1 MLTSDEIRAIEA
13 SEPVTIRLCDPDMRR
28 VKEVSAVP
36 GRVLRH
42 EGPDRGVLASERNG
56 FALPPVPGRR
66 TIVSPPP
73 RAPWWRVERAYRR
86 RGIDPLR
93 AEIGIGER
101 WIRRSMA
108 LSALY
113 LAAHLV
119 AAWLRR

>member
-13 SEPVTIRLCDPDMRR
+13 SEFITIRL
-28 VKEVSAVP
+28 
-36 GRVLRH
+36 
-42 EGPDRGVLASERNG
+42 PDRDDRRAQVERPASGTPAPRTEGAASGKAPTRAKG
-56 FALPPVPGRR
+56 PRGRLC
-66 TIVSPPP
+66 IVSPPP

-86 RGIDPLR
+86 RGIDPMR

-101 WIRRSMA
+101 WLRRFMA
-108 LSALY
+108 LSAIY